1 MYKYKGRDPIMIT
14 STSLPPFQQTLL
26 LHLPDLL
33 HSMCNNFPRH
43 LKVLILFLPILLTPF
58 LDLRT
63 MPLIHRSQIH
73 LSLVLPTPRSQNTRN
88 KGPIPRKFEFNLI
101 IHTIIHQLLPSFL
114 PPFLPSTV
122 PKVAIFFF
130 RKKKKKRTHHNRPLQ
145 HREFLHFL
153 PLPATTTSLAPNHP
167 RQLLEMSLV
176 IS

>member
-14 STSLPPFQQTLL
+14 SASPLPPFQHPLL

-73 LSLVLPTPRSQNTRN
+73 LSLVLPTPRSQNIRN

-101 IHTIIHQLLPSFL
+101 IHTIINQLLSLSL
-114 PPFLPSTV
+114 PPTNTYL
-122 PKVAIFFF
+122 AIFQ
-130 RKKKKKRTHHNRPLQ
+130 KPQKTHHNRSLQ

-153 PLPATTTSLAPNHP
+153 PLSTTTTSLPANHP

>member
-1 MYKYKGRDPIMIT
+1 MYKYKVRDPIMIT
-14 STSLPPFQQTLL
+14 SASLPPFQQPLL

-33 HSMCNNFPRH
+33 HSMCNNLPRH
-43 LKVLILFLPILLTPF
+43 LKVLTLFLPILLTPF

-101 IHTIIHQLLPSFL
+101 IHTIINQLLPSSL
-114 PPFLPSTV
+114 PPTNKYL
-122 PKVAIFFF
+122 AIFQ
-130 RKKKKKRTHHNRPLQ
+130 KPQNTHHNRPLQ

-153 PLPATTTSLAPNHP
+153 PLPTTTTSLPANHP